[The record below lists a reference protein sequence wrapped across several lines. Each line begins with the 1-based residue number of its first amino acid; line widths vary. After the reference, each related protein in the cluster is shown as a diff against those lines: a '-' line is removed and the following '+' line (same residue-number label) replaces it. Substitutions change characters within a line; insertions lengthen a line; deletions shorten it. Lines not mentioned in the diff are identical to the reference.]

1 MQDYMSVSLF
11 IAVLLS
17 FRISKH
23 DKDILI
29 LFTLSFNNANE
40 FILIWSPPK
49 KKKLYGIYSP
59 LSKLTGNFGPLWY
72 LVYQQAPAVKNIS
85 INNKAI
91 PFL

>member
-23 DKDILI
+23 DKDIFI

-40 FILIWSPPK
+40 FILIWSPP